1 MSTGPPTAPG
11 GPEKTAPRPDEGG
24 DEAPR
29 ALGSRAPSRRSPPDW
44 SYGGAPPP
52 LRAGLVRDLAIRGA
66 DAVLAERREREAG
79 LEYLIDWSTDP
90 ASGMDRDV
98 LLHGRDEAWGDG
110 R

>member
-1 MSTGPPTAPG
+1 MASRIVTLPG
-11 GPEKTAPRPDEGG
+11 DGIGPEIMAAATSVLALLG
-24 DEAPR
+24 DFELEDR
-29 ALGSRAPSRRSPPDW
+29 LV
-44 SYGGAPPP
+44 GGASIDAHGTP
-52 LRAGLVRDLAIRGA
+52 LTDEVLDARRGA

>member
-1 MSTGPPTAPG
+1 MPTQHRRISVTED
-11 GPEKTAPRPDEGG
+11 PELAAALQAVAALDRETPRP
-24 DEAPR
+24 AR
-29 ALGSRAPSRRSPPDW
+29 
-44 SYGGAPPP
+44 
-52 LRAGLVRDLAIRGA
+52 LVRDLAIRGA